1 MPRRMRVFSR
11 ISIAFACLAAFAA
24 GCASVPPDNVG
35 NACDIFDDKGG
46 WYRSTHRAEKR
57 WGLPKY
63 IQLAIIR
70 QESGF
75 DADAKPAR
83 NRFLF
88 VFPGARKS
96 TARGYPQAL
105 EQTWALYQRSSGN
118 NGANRRSFSDAT
130 DFVSWYGAQSKRRV
144 GIPLTDAY
152 NQYLA
157 YHEGWGGYA
166 NRSYRNK
173 PQLREAARRVSST
186 AATYQR
192 QLKRC
197 EKRFRRGIPL
207 IPFI

>member
-1 MPRRMRVFSR
+1 MTFSR
-11 ISIAFACLAAFAA
+11 RFSMTFALLAMFLT
-24 GCASVPPDNVG
+24 GCASIPPDDVG
-35 NACDIFDDKGG
+35 DACEIFKDKGG

-75 DADAKPAR
+75 DADAKPER

-96 TARGYPQAL
+96 SARGYPQAL
-105 EQTWALYQRSSGN
+105 EQTWAQYQRASGN
-118 NGANRRSFSDAT
+118 KDANRRSFSDAV
-130 DFVSWYGAQSKRRV
+130 DFVSWYGAQSKKRN
-144 GIPLTDAY
+144 GIPLNDAY
-152 NQYLA
+152 SQYLA
-157 YHEGWGGYA
+157 YHEGWGGYSDQTYK
-166 NRSYRNK
+166 RK
-173 PQLREAARRVSST
+173 PQVRQAAQRVSSM

-207 IPFI
+207 VPFI